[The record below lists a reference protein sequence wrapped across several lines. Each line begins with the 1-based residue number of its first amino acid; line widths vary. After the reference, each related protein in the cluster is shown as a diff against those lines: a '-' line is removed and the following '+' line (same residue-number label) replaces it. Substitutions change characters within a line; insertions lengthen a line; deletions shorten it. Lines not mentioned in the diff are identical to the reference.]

1 MRTPYTQSGLRK
13 YDHLPAEEAVVEAWK
28 GDGINP
34 RWHAACVEEARLS
47 LPVLARALDR
57 LTREQGRSKQ

>member
-1 MRTPYTQSGLRK
+1 MRRTPYTDKGLRK
-13 YDHLPAEEAVVEAWK
+13 YDDLPATEAVVKAWE

-34 RWHAACVEEARLS
+34 RWHAACVAETRAS

-57 LTREQGRSKQ
+57 LTSERKTDQ